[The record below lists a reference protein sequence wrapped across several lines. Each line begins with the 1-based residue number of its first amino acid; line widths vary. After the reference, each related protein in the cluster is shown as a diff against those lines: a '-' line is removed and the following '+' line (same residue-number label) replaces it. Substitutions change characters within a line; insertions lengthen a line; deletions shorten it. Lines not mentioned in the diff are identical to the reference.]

1 MLPNL
6 LTSGAFMHA
15 SNRRNQNSWNNRH
28 NTNMVFCNCDLLEDA
43 YDDCAMCHRYNI
55 CKDYFT
61 QHPEEINC
69 ADDLKP
75 DALKEISSDC

>member
-1 MLPNL
+1 
-6 LTSGAFMHA
+6 
-15 SNRRNQNSWNNRH
+15 
-28 NTNMVFCNCDLLEDA
+28 MVFCNCDLLEDA
-43 YDDCAMCHRYNI
+43 YEDCAMCHRYNI

-75 DALKEISSDC
+75 YALKEISSDQLLGKKIGVLIRTPCSQTILQEPC

>member
-1 MLPNL
+1 
-6 LTSGAFMHA
+6 
-15 SNRRNQNSWNNRH
+15 
-28 NTNMVFCNCDLLEDA
+28 MVFCNCDLLEDA

-61 QHPEEINC
+61 QHPEEIIC

-75 DALKEISSDC
+75 DALKEISSDCYLLETV